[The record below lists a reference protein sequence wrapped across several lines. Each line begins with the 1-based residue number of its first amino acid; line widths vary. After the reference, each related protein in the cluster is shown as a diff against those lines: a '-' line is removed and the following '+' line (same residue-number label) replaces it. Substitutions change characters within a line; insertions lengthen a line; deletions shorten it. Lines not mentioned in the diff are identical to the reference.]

1 MKQAAFEARY
11 LEEIER
17 FEKWLDLG
25 KRKWRR
31 TESSDALTLDTGD
44 VPAAYRH
51 LCQLMALARDRQYS
65 PELVD
70 RLNHLVLRGHH
81 VLYGPAGGQ
90 RAKLLGFLATG
101 FPGVVR
107 AERKL
112 VFASALL
119 FFGPLLILLVALQSY
134 PDFAL
139 YFASP
144 QQLSQYE
151 EMYKADNK
159 RLGQRDSDSNVMMFA
174 FYIWHNVKIGI
185 QTFATGLAFGL
196 GSIFYLFFNGLIIGA
211 IAGYLTSAGLGATF
225 WPFVAGH
232 SSMELTAIVLSGA
245 AGLKLGSALVAPGNR
260 TRKTALVEAA
270 RPAIRIMYGAALM
283 FMLAAFIEG
292 FWSPLKAVAPQI
304 KYTIGLT
311 LWVAVLG
318 YFSFAGRRRGT

>member
-17 FEKWLDLG
+17 FEKWLELG

-31 TESSDALTLDTGD
+31 DDTSDASALQTGD

-65 PELVD
+65 PDLVD
-70 RLNHLVLRGHH
+70 RLNHVVLQGHH

-90 RAKLLGFLATG
+90 RAKLFAFLAAG

-107 AERKL
+107 AELSL
-112 VFASALL
+112 VLTSALL
-119 FFGPLLILLVALQSY
+119 FFGPLLLLLVALQFY
-134 PDFAL
+134 PDFVL
-139 YFASP
+139 HFVSP
-144 QQLSQYE
+144 QQLVQYE
-151 EMYKADNK
+151 EMYNPENV
-159 RLGQRDSDSNVMMFA
+159 RLGQRDSDDNIMMFA

-196 GSIFYLFFNGLIIGA
+196 GSVFYLVFNGIIIGA
-211 IAGYLTSAGLGATF
+211 IAGYLTSAGLGEPF
-225 WPFVAGH
+225 WSFVAGH
-232 SSMELTAIVLSGA
+232 SAMELTAIVLSGA

-260 TRKTALVEAA
+260 SRKAALVEAA
-270 RPAIRIMYGAALM
+270 QPAIRIMYGAALM

-292 FWSPLKAVAPQI
+292 FWSPLKLFSPQI
-304 KYTIGLT
+304 KIATGLT
-311 LWVAVLG
+311 LWIAVLA
-318 YFSFAGRRRGT
+318 YFWVGGRRHGA

>member
-17 FEKWLDLG
+17 FEKWLNLG
-25 KRKWRR
+25 KKQWRR
-31 TESSDALTLDTGD
+31 NESGDASVLDTGD

-65 PELVD
+65 PDLVD

-90 RAKLLGFLATG
+90 RAKLLAFLAAG
-101 FPGVVR
+101 FPAVVR
-107 AERKL
+107 AEGKL
-112 VFASALL
+112 VITSALL
-119 FFGPLLILLVALQSY
+119 FFGPMLALVVALQFY

-144 QQLSQYE
+144 AQLSQYE
-151 EMYKADNK
+151 QMYKPDNV

-196 GSIFYLFFNGLIIGA
+196 GSIFYLLFNGMIIGA

-232 SSMELTAIVLSGA
+232 SAMELSAIVLSGA

-270 RPAIRIMYGAALM
+270 QPAIRIMYGAALM

-292 FWSPLKAVAPQI
+292 FWSPLKTISPQI
-304 KYTIGLT
+304 KYATGLV
-311 LWVAVLG
+311 LWTAVLA
-318 YFSFAGRRRGT
+318 YFFLGGRRRGT

>member
-25 KRKWRR
+25 RRKWRR
-31 TESSDALTLDTGD
+31 NDTGDASALQTGD

-65 PELVD
+65 PDLVD

-90 RAKLLGFLATG
+90 RAKFLAFLAAG

-107 AERKL
+107 AERSL
-112 VFASALL
+112 VLTSALL
-119 FFGPLLILLVALQSY
+119 FFVPLLLLLATLQFY
-134 PDFAL
+134 PDFVL
-139 YFASP
+139 YLVPP
-144 QQLSQYE
+144 QQLAQYE
-151 EMYKADNK
+151 EMYNPENV
-159 RLGQRDSDSNVMMFA
+159 RLGQRDSDDNIMMFA

-196 GSIFYLFFNGLIIGA
+196 GSVFYLVFNGAIIGA
-211 IAGYLTSAGLGATF
+211 IAGYLTSAGLGGPF
-225 WPFVAGH
+225 WSFVAGH
-232 SSMELTAIVLSGA
+232 SAMELTAIVLSGA

-260 TRKTALVEAA
+260 TRKAALVEAA

-283 FMLAAFIEG
+283 FLLAAFLEG
-292 FWSPLKAVAPQI
+292 FWSPLKLVSAQI
-304 KYTIGLT
+304 KYATGLM
-311 LWVAVLG
+311 LWVAVFA
-318 YFSFAGRRRGT
+318 YFSLGGRRRGA

>member
-11 LEEIER
+11 QDEIER
-17 FEKWLDLG
+17 FEKWLELG

-31 TESSDALTLDTGD
+31 NDSGDDTALRTGD

-51 LCQLMALARDRQYS
+51 ICQLMALARDRQYS

-90 RAKLLGFLATG
+90 RARLMTFLASG
-101 FPGVVR
+101 FPTVVR
-107 AERKL
+107 AERSL
-112 VFASALL
+112 VLTSALL
-119 FFGPLLILLVALQSY
+119 FFGPLLLLLASLQFH
-134 PDFAL
+134 PDFVL
-139 YFASP
+139 YFVSP
-144 QQLSQYE
+144 GQLSQYE
-151 EMYKADNK
+151 EMYKPENA
-159 RLGQRDSDSNVMMFA
+159 RLGQRDSDDNIMMFA

-196 GSIFYLFFNGLIIGA
+196 GSIFYLVFNGAIIGA
-211 IAGYLTSAGLGATF
+211 IAGYLTSAGLGGTF

-232 SSMELTAIVLSGA
+232 SAMELSAIVLSGA
-245 AGLKLGSALVAPGNR
+245 AGLKLGFALVAPG
-260 TRKTALVEAA
+260 TRSRKAALIEAA

-292 FWSPLKAVAPQI
+292 FWSPFKLVSPQI
-304 KYTIGLT
+304 KYAAGSA
-311 LWVAVLG
+311 LWIAVLG
-318 YFSFAGRRRGT
+318 YFTFGGRRRGA

>member
-17 FEKWLDLG
+17 FEKWLNLG
-25 KRKWRR
+25 KKKWRR
-31 TESSDALTLDTGD
+31 NEGADASVLDTGD

-65 PELVD
+65 PDLVD

-90 RAKLLGFLATG
+90 RARLLAFLAAG
-101 FPGVVR
+101 FPAVVR
-107 AERKL
+107 AEGKL
-112 VFASALL
+112 VITSALL
-119 FFGPLLILLVALQSY
+119 FFG

-144 QQLSQYE
+144 EQLSQYE
-151 EMYKADNK
+151 QMYKPDNA

-196 GSIFYLFFNGLIIGA
+196 GSIFYLLFNGMIIGA
-211 IAGYLTSAGLGATF
+211 VAGYLTSAGLGATF

-232 SSMELTAIVLSGA
+232 SAMELSAIVLSGA
-245 AGLKLGSALVAPGNR
+245 AGLKLGSVLVAPGNR
-260 TRKTALVEAA
+260 TRKAALVEAA

-292 FWSPLKAVAPQI
+292 FWSPLKTVSPPI
-304 KYTIGLT
+304 KYTTGLV
-311 LWVAVLG
+311 LWAAVLT
-318 YFSFAGRRRGT
+318 YFFLGGRRRGT